1 MSKRLPNAE
10 QLVAINHHGGK
21 ILSAGAGSGKTFVL
35 IEHIIHLL
43 VEFKKTTPKKDWQHT
58 IPFKLSKI
66 VLMTFTK
73 KAAGEM
79 SIRMLKKVDELCE
92 EDNADTDSREY
103 WEMVRN
109 YLSMLNVTTIH
120 SFCHKLISQGYF
132 PELGTNFEILS
143 KIEQKN
149 KISTLFNIWFT
160 QKKAVLSQVFQA
172 NSSALITAMGEIFAS
187 PELRLMWKE
196 TISKTNAEVELDPY
210 LKKIISSNEFE
221 FLFTGQYQIN
231 NGMPEKDMVKDWY
244 KLYQSFY
251 ELTQKLGPFSAK
263 NFKSYSQWCDQAGKM
278 HMTPK
283 SLAAED
289 KNYFDKS
296 KEFIK
301 EVRKYSDDFNN
312 FLDHYDVY
320 WEWFATVK
328 DIYQFIDKHFLTQK
342 GLSFS
347 DLEYYVCLGLRNAEV
362 REAIAKNYDYFIVD
376 EFQDTSSVQ
385 FEILTQLIG
394 DNHKKI
400 FCVGDRKQAIYG
412 FRGGELQVF
421 STCVDVLGEKN
432 NIFLLNNFRSLP
444 GIINFN
450 NAFFETIFPLGVDF
464 EGDDPH
470 GIGMDRQIYPPAKN
484 EQGKVVK
491 INAEV
496 VCIDEESLG
505 DDKLSADF
513 YEARALGKTIEE
525 LLIKPEIET
534 ICILYTRLKPSSYL
548 LDVLSEAKISFSA
561 QVKVAYDDDP
571 IINLFLLT
579 TEFVLNR
586 DSKEKLASTHYM
598 LSLLLDA
605 IEVSVDTNV
614 VESNFLDDLSI
625 VGLRLAFHKLVFSL
639 GISNSHYQENS
650 KLIDSICRV
659 CAEDPVR
666 VYYLLSSEG
675 SDNYSLDLISGAAKK
690 RIIIM
695 SAHASKGLEFDAVM
709 VGGIHTNGQQMPNR
723 DLVGK
728 LPGSFRWKRVY
739 NQKTFFKSPANYE
752 EIELG
757 KLKDFSE
764 SKRLLYVACTRA
776 VKFLGWVELKASVGG
791 KTVTLDKNEKSWI
804 KAFRIFEEEGVGLFE
819 ERNLEIPYADFKKNN
834 VTLLLKDSLGLMP
847 TKEAGRVGLFAETSV
862 TRLAQLADCPFKFYL
877 STICKISPPDQI
889 GRGFEESLV
898 DDEEE
903 VFYSSMKRGTR
914 IHADLSALML
924 KSVNIG
930 EIDQKDRGSIEWALN
945 ESRELQVNRN
955 IISEKLIKFSF
966 FGQMVTGTPDL
977 IFENADSVIV
987 WDFKTGLRDDKNEAS
1002 YWFQLMSYGYAY
1014 ANLKHFTPEK
1024 MISLS
1029 LVYIDQKKIITQE
1042 KSLKE
1047 ITHLLFGNWSKTES
1061 LNQVN
1066 LNHCSSCEYSPIC
1079 RHYKSSAHLLRATH
1093 PVLK

>member
-10 QLVAINHHGGK
+10 QLVAINHRGGK

-43 VEFKKTTPKKDWQHT
+43 FEFKKSTPKKEWVYT
-58 IPFKLSKI
+58 IPFKISKI

-92 EDNADTDSREY
+92 ENSEDLDSREY
-103 WEMVRN
+103 WETVRN
-109 YLSMLNVTTIH
+109 YLSMLNITTIH

-132 PELGTNFEILS
+132 PELGVNFEILS

-149 KISTLFNIWFT
+149 KISTLFNIWFS
-160 QKKAVLSQVFQA
+160 QKKVNLSQVFQA
-172 NSSALITAMGEIFAS
+172 NSSALITAMREIFSS

-196 TISKTNAEVELDPY
+196 PVSKTSAQEELDPF
-210 LKKIISSNEFE
+210 LEKIVANNEFE
-221 FLFTGQYQIN
+221 FLFSGQYQIN
-231 NGMPEKDMVKDWY
+231 VGLPEKETLKEWY
-244 KLYQSFY
+244 KLYQGFY
-251 ELTQKLGPFSAK
+251 ELTQRLGPFNAK
-263 NFKSYSQWCDQAGKM
+263 SFKSYSQWCDQAGKM

-283 SLAAED
+283 SLAPVD
-289 KNYFDKS
+289 KTYFDKS

-301 EVRKYSDDFNN
+301 EVRKYSEDFNN
-312 FLDHYDVY
+312 FLDHYDIY
-320 WEWFATVK
+320 WEWFSTIK
-328 DIYQFIDKHFLTQK
+328 DVYQFIDRNFLTQK

-347 DLEYYVCLGLRNAEV
+347 DLEYYVCLGLRNKEV

-376 EFQDTSSVQ
+376 EFQDTSMVQ
-385 FEILTQLIG
+385 FEILSQLIG
-394 DNHKKI
+394 DNHHKL

-421 STCVDVLGEKN
+421 STCVNMLEKKN
-432 NIFLLNNFRSLP
+432 NIFLSNNFRSLP
-444 GIINFN
+444 GIIDFN
-450 NAFFETIFPLGVDF
+450 NAFFEAIFPLGLEF
-464 EGDDPH
+464 EGHDPH
-470 GIGMDRQIYPPAKN
+470 GIGMDKQIYPQTKN
-484 EQGKVVK
+484 QHGEVVK
-491 INAEV
+491 INAEIV
-496 VCIDEESLG
+496 NVDEDSLG

-513 YEARALGKTIEE
+513 YEARALGKTIDE
-525 LLIKPEIET
+525 LLLRPDIET
-534 ICILYTRLKPSSYL
+534 ICILYTRLKPSAYL
-548 LDVLSEAKISFSA
+548 LDVLSEANVSFSA
-561 QVKVAYDDDP
+561 QVKVSYGDDP

-579 TEFVLNR
+579 TEFVLNK
-586 DSKEKLASTHYM
+586 DLELKLASTHFM

-605 IEVSVDTNV
+605 IEVVADTKD
-614 VESNFLDDLSI
+614 VETKFLDDLGV

-650 KLIDSICRV
+650 KLIDSICKV
-659 CAEDPVR
+659 CAEDPIR
-666 VYYLLSSEG
+666 VYHLLSTES
-675 SDNYSLDLISGAAKK
+675 SDNYSLDLISGIAKK

-728 LPGSFRWKRVY
+728 LPGSFRWKKVY
-739 NQKTFFKSPANYE
+739 NQKAFFKSPASYE

-776 VKFLGWVELKASVGG
+776 IKFLGWVELRATVAEKE
-791 KTVTLDKNEKSWI
+791 VTLDKNEKSWI
-804 KAFRIFEEEGVGLFE
+804 KAFRIFEEQGTNLFRE
-819 ERNLEIPYADFKKNN
+819 NNIEIPYVAFRKNN
-834 VTLLLKDSLGLMP
+834 VTLLLKDSLGLRS
-847 TKEAGRVGLFAETSV
+847 TQEAGKIGLFAETSV

-877 STICKISPPDQI
+877 STICKITPPTQI
-889 GRGFEESLV
+889 APSFEESL
-898 DDEEE
+898 EEEEYGE
-903 VFYSSMKRGTR
+903 VFYSSMKRGAR
-914 IHADLSALML
+914 IHADLSALMM
-924 KSVNIG
+924 KSIG
-930 EIDQKDRGSIEWALN
+930 IEDVDQKDRTNIEWALN
-945 ESRELQVNRN
+945 ESRGLQEKRN

-977 IFENADSVIV
+977 IFENEDSIIV
-987 WDFKTGLRDDKNEAS
+987 WDFKTGLRDEKNEAS
-1002 YWFQLMSYGYAY
+1002 YWFQVMSYGYAY

-1029 LVYIDQKKIITQE
+1029 LVYIDQKNIITQE

-1066 LNHCSSCEYSPIC
+1066 LNHCISCEYSPIC
-1079 RHYKSSAHLLRATH
+1079 RHCKSSA
-1093 PVLK
+1093 P

>member
-35 IEHIIHLL
+35 IEHMIHLL
-43 VEFKKTTPKKDWQHT
+43 IEFKKTTPKKDWQNT

-92 EDNADTDSREY
+92 EEGAESDSLEY
-103 WEMVRN
+103 WGMVRN

-160 QKKAVLSQVFQA
+160 QNKSVLSQVFQA
-172 NSSALITAMGEIFAS
+172 NSSALTTAMGEIFSS

-196 TISKTNAEVELDPY
+196 PITKTNAVAELDPF
-210 LKKIISSNEFE
+210 LKKIIVSNEFE
-221 FLFTGQYQIN
+221 FLFTGEYKIN
-231 NGMPEKDMVKDWY
+231 IGMPEKEMANKWY
-244 KLYQSFY
+244 KLYQDFY
-251 ELTQKLGPFSAK
+251 DLNQKLGPFCGK
-263 NFKSYSQWCDQAGKM
+263 NFKSYSQWCDEAGKL

-283 SLAAED
+283 SLAPED
-289 KNYFDKS
+289 MNYFDKS

-301 EVRKYSDDFNN
+301 EVRKYSEDFNN

-320 WEWFATVK
+320 WEWFSTVK
-328 DIYQFIDKHFLTQK
+328 DVYQFIDRNFLTQK

-347 DLEYYVCLGLRNAEV
+347 DLEYYVCQGLRNLEV
-362 REAIAKNYDYFIVD
+362 REAIANNYDYFIVD

-385 FEILTQLIG
+385 FEILTQLFG
-394 DNHKKI
+394 DNHNKL

-421 STCVDVLGEKN
+421 SECVNILEEKN

-444 GIINFN
+444 GIIDFN

-464 EGDDPH
+464 EGHDPH
-470 GIGMDRQIYPPAKN
+470 GIEMDKQIYPPAKN
-484 EQGKVVK
+484 DLGKVVK

-496 VCIDEESLG
+496 VSIDEASLG

-525 LLIKPEIET
+525 LLLRPDIET

-548 LDVLSEAKISFSA
+548 IDFLSEAKISFSA
-561 QVKVAYDDDP
+561 QVKVAYEDDP

-586 DSKEKLASTHYM
+586 DSKENLASTHYM

-605 IEVSVDTNV
+605 IDVSVNTKE
-614 VESNFLDDLSI
+614 VESKFLDDLGI

-639 GISNSHYQENS
+639 GISNSHYLENS

-695 SAHASKGLEFDAVM
+695 SAHASKGLEFDAVL

-723 DLVGK
+723 ALVGK
-728 LPGSFRWKRVY
+728 LPGSFKWKRVY
-739 NQKTFFKSPANYE
+739 NQKSFFKSPSNYE

-757 KLKDFSE
+757 KLKEFSE

-776 VKFLGWVELKASVGG
+776 VKFLGWVELKATVGG
-791 KTVTLDKNEKSWI
+791 KDVTLDKNEKSWI
-804 KAFRIFEEEGVGLFE
+804 KAFRIFELEGVGLFE
-819 ERNLEIPYADFKKNN
+819 ERNLEIPYEVFKKNN
-834 VTLLLKDSLGLMP
+834 VTLLLKDSLGLKP
-847 TKEAGRVGLFAETSV
+847 TKEAGRIGLFAETSV

-877 STICKISPPDQI
+877 STICKITPPSQV
-889 GRGFEESLV
+889 GRGFEERWV
-898 DDEEE
+898 DEDYEEE
-903 VFYSSMKRGTR
+903 VFYSSMKRGTK

-924 KSVNIG
+924 KTLVI
-930 EIDQKDRGSIEWALN
+930 EDVDAKDRANLEWALG
-945 ESRELQVNRN
+945 ESKGLQEKRN
-955 IISEKLIKFSF
+955 IISEKIIKFSF

-977 IFENADSVIV
+977 IFENDDSIIV
-987 WDFKTGLRDDKNEAS
+987 WDFKTGQRSEQDEAS
-1002 YWFQLMSYGYAY
+1002 YWFQLMCYGYGY

-1066 LNHCSSCEYSPIC
+1066 LNHCSSCEYSTIC
-1079 RHYKSSAHLLRATH
+1079 CHYKSSAH
-1093 PVLK
+1093 